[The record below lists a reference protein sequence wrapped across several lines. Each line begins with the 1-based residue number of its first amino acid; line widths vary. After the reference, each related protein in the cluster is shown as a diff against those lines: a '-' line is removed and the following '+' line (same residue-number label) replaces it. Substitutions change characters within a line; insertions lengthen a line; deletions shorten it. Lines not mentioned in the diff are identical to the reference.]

1 MNLCLPVTRNL
12 GLKSPVSAHFGSA
25 PLFLVV
31 DTATGTCREIPNRN
45 EHHAHGMCQ
54 PLESLAGE
62 RFDGIVV
69 GGIGQGALSK
79 LQATGVRVF
88 RANAGTVEDA
98 IAALTSGALQEVTPA
113 SACAGHAHESAD
125 HVHPSDLPT
134 R

>member
-1 MNLCLPVTRNL
+1 MNLCIPVTRNL

-31 DTATGTCREIPNRN
+31 DTATGSCREIPNRN

-69 GGIGQGALSK
+69 GGIGQGALGK
-79 LQATGVRVF
+79 LRATGVRVF
-88 RANAGTVEDA
+88 RANAGTAEDA
-98 IAALTSGALQEVTPA
+98 VAAFTSGALQEVTPA
-113 SACAGHAHESAD
+113 SACAGHAHEHED

>member
-1 MNLCLPVTRNL
+1 MNLCLPITRNL

-45 EHHAHGMCQ
+45 QHHAHGMCQ
-54 PLESLAGE
+54 PLQSLAGE

-69 GGIGQGALSK
+69 GGIGQGALGK
-79 LQATGVRVF
+79 LQAKGVRVF

-98 IAALTSGALQEVTPA
+98 VAALTTGALEEVSPA
-113 SACAGHAHESAD
+113 TACAGHAHEPGD
-125 HVHPSDLPT
+125 HALPT
-134 R
+134 H

>member
-1 MNLCLPVTRNL
+1 MNLCLPVTQNL

-69 GGIGQGALSK
+69 GGIGQGALGK
-79 LQATGVRVF
+79 LRATGVRVF
-88 RANAGTVEDA
+88 RANAATVEDA
-98 IAALTSGALQEVTPA
+98 VAALLSGVLEEVTPA
-113 SACAGHAHESAD
+113 SACAGHAREHEN